1 MNEGAFRLGIER
13 GRCMP
18 THFTRGRMAFGLCL
32 LSARSATPN
41 SSAHALYDPPCIRRS
56 SSALATYMRNTLG

>member
-41 SSAHALYDPPCIRRS
+41 SSAHALFRLFSCVHRLFRR
-56 SSALATYMRNTLG
+56 LP